1 MHQGAKT
8 MLMAQY
14 SCRVK
19 FATLSWK
26 TVLMKFAYTSFIYTY
41 NIHVCVVTCVYVVI
55 THIYICIYIYQ
66 DGKKPLIIVDA
77 LRPLNEGVHNIA
89 QMVEFVNICQ
99 PTNPSQSG
107 LLHPGT
113 GESKASTSSSSMS
126 VLLITEDH
134 FGSLYPTEDL
144 QIDRWKRFAI
154 VWHEWQPS
162 AFQNLSC
169 VFKHKHRIDFHWF
182 TECRTEEKHLYDH
195 LEN

>member
-26 TVLMKFAYTSFIYTY
+26 TILMKFAYTFFIYTY
-41 NIHVCVVTCVYVVI
+41 NIHVCVVTCVYVII
-55 THIYICIYIYQ
+55 THQ
-66 DGKKPLIIVDA
+66 HGNKPSIIVDA
-77 LRPLNEGVHNIA
+77 LRSLRPLNEGVHNIA

-134 FGSLYPTEDL
+134 FTRP
-144 QIDRWKRFAI
+144 
-154 VWHEWQPS
+154 
-162 AFQNLSC
+162 
-169 VFKHKHRIDFHWF
+169 RIY
-182 TECRTEEKHLYDH
+182 R
-195 LEN
+195 